1 MCISRGVGMVTPVT
15 SLSRSGVSDW
25 LIQRV
30 SAIVLTV
37 YTVFLVIYLVLNPG
51 MTYEQWGGLFGQLW
65 MRIFSLLALLSFIT
79 HAWIG
84 LWSVITDYLTDRVLG
99 SKGTALRLIVQG
111 ILAVVAVTYL
121 VWGIEILWGL

>member
-37 YTVFLVIYLVLNPG
+37 YTLFLVIYLVLNPG